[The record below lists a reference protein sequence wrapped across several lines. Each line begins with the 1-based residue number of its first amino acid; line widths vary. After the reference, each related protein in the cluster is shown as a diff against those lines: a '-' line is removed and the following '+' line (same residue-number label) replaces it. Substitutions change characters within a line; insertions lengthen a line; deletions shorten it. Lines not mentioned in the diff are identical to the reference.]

1 MTSPEL
7 EELFNKEVDR
17 RVHEILLVWVEKISS
32 THRGANID
40 REVLLRD
47 LPESVSDSY
56 FSKGRCRGVIKGGAR
71 CSRQGKNGGYCGFH
85 LNQKK
90 KICPVIVESKFAH
103 THDMSIQ
110 YMDDCPACIASKNIT
125 QFRPS
130 SSRNELI
137 DLDNIV

>member
-17 RVHEILLVWVEKISS
+17 RVTEILSVWVEKISS
-32 THRGANID
+32 THRGID
-40 REVLLRD
+40 IEVLLRD
-47 LPESVSDSY
+47 LPESVSDSH

-71 CSRQGKNGGYCGFH
+71 CSRLGKNGGYCGFH

-125 QFRPS
+125 HSRPS

>member
-17 RVHEILLVWVEKISS
+17 RVTEILSVWVEKISS
-32 THRGANID
+32 THRGID
-40 REVLLRD
+40 IEVLLRD
-47 LPESVSDSY
+47 LPESVSDSH

-71 CSRQGKNGGYCGFH
+71 CSRLGKNGGYCGFH

>member
-17 RVHEILLVWVEKISS
+17 RVTEILSVWVEKISS
-32 THRGANID
+32 THRGID
-40 REVLLRD
+40 IEVLLRD
-47 LPESVSDSY
+47 LPESVSDSH

-71 CSRQGKNGGYCGFH
+71 CSRLGKNGGYCGFH

-103 THDMSIQ
+103 TMICQ
-110 YMDDCPACIASKNIT
+110 YNTWM
-125 QFRPS
+125 
-130 SSRNELI
+130 
-137 DLDNIV
+137 IVRLYCVKKYHTIPTFVQS

>member
-7 EELFNKEVDR
+7 EEIFNKEVDR
-17 RVHEILLVWVEKISS
+17 RVTEILSVWVEKISS
-32 THRGANID
+32 THRGID
-40 REVLLRD
+40 IEVLLRD
-47 LPESVSDSY
+47 LPESVSDSH

-71 CSRQGKNGGYCGFH
+71 CSRLGKNGGYCGFH

-103 THDMSIQ
+103 THYDMSIQ

-125 QFRPS
+125 QSRPS

>member
-17 RVHEILLVWVEKISS
+17 RVTEILSVWVEKISS
-32 THRGANID
+32 THRGID
-40 REVLLRD
+40 IEVLLRD
-47 LPESVSDSY
+47 LPESVSDSH

-71 CSRQGKNGGYCGFH
+71 CSRLGKNGGYCGFH

-125 QFRPS
+125 QSRPS

>member
-17 RVHEILLVWVEKISS
+17 RVTEILSVWVEKISS
-32 THRGANID
+32 THRGID
-40 REVLLRD
+40 IEVLLRD
-47 LPESVSDSY
+47 LPESVSDSH

-71 CSRQGKNGGYCGFH
+71 CRRLGKNGGYCGFH

-125 QFRPS
+125 QSRPS